1 MKFYVIWS
9 DGRKFGPADIA
20 TLTEWAKEGRITR
33 DTQVENAETGLQGR
47 ARDIQGMQWPTAAP
61 ATDLGGSDP
70 TLKAGE
76 APLKQQ
82 SSFVDIP
89 GQPKPYVAGQPA
101 SQAPAS
107 GSAHDPLK
115 PSSPQGQQPSA
126 SPYDP
131 LKAQQPTGAYQNP
144 PQPGG
149 AQYNRHVDD
158 GSQKLITTAWIL
170 TIVSFVACGCFFVSP
185 FAIYTAK
192 RAKIMGNPNAQTP
205 MIVASVL
212 LAIELLGWGTYFAF
226 VAMAISQ
233 GGSWTPPG
241 Q

>member
-101 SQAPAS
+101 SQTPAS

-131 LKAQQPTGAYQNP
+131 LKAQQPSGAYQNP

-158 GSQKLITTAWIL
+158 GSQKLINNAWIL
-170 TIVSFVACGCFFVSP
+170 YAVGFLCCCFCTP
-185 FAIYTAK
+185 FGLYSAN

-205 MIVASVL
+205 YVFGWVL
-212 LAIELLGWGTYFAF
+212 LILQVIGLGIYIAAFAMGAVGAF
-226 VAMAISQ
+226 
-233 GGSWTPPG
+233 PG
-241 Q
+241 R